1 MQQVILMNNI
11 GVVILVRYNSARLY
25 GKALLN
31 INGKPSL
38 KYLIERLETLFNKN
52 QLIIATSKENHD
64 DPIENFSMV
73 NNIKCY
79 RGSLNNVSERFKDAA
94 KLLKKKYIVRITGDS
109 IFLDM
114 NLLKEII
121 LQIDEKHLLFSNRIS
136 KTYPVGQTIDIVDLE
151 KYIKYFQLFSTKS
164 DFEHV
169 TSYFFENK
177 SNFRIKNISNKLGT
191 FRSYSLGLDNKKDY
205 ENAISFIKN
214 FKNYSSSTS
223 YLDIYN
229 YYDKIKKNL

>member
-1 MQQVILMNNI
+1 MTNNI
-11 GVVILVRYNSARLY
+11 GVVVLVRYNSTRLY
-25 GKALLN
+25 GKALLD

-64 DPIENFSMV
+64 DPIENFSML

-94 KLLKKKYIVRITGDS
+94 KILKKKYIVRITGDS

-121 LQIDEKHLLFSNRIS
+121 SQIDEKHLLFSNRIS

-177 SNFRIKNISNKLGT
+177 SNFLIKNISNKLGV
-191 FRSYSLGLDNKKDY
+191 FRSVSLGLDDIEDY
-205 ENAISFIKN
+205 KNANSFMKN
-214 FKNYSSSTS
+214 FKNYSTSTS
-223 YLDIYN
+223 FVEIYN
-229 YYDKIKKNL
+229 YYFKLKNIDHE

>member
-1 MQQVILMNNI
+1 MTNNI
-11 GVVILVRYNSARLY
+11 GVVVLVRYNSTRLY
-25 GKALLN
+25 GKALLG

-64 DPIENFSMV
+64 DPIENFSML

-94 KLLKKKYIVRITGDS
+94 KILKKKYIVRITGDS

-121 LQIDEKHLLFSNRIS
+121 SQIDEKHLLFSNRIS

-177 SNFRIKNISNKLGT
+177 SNFLIKNISNKLGV
-191 FRSYSLGLDNKKDY
+191 FRSVSLGLDDIEDY
-205 ENAISFIKN
+205 KNANSFMKN
-214 FKNYSSSTS
+214 FKNYSTSTS
-223 YLDIYN
+223 FVEIYN
-229 YYDKIKKNL
+229 YYFKLKNIDHE